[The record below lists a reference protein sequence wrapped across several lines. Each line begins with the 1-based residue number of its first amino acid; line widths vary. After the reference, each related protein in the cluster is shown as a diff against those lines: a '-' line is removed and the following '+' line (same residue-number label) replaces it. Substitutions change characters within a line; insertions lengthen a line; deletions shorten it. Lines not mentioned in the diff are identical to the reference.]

1 MRGRLLGPVAL
12 LVSVLLAACGTDD
25 TAAVASEL
33 ARRDGTWTR
42 LATTGSAPS
51 ERSTP
56 AVAAIG
62 HDVYVF
68 RGARD
73 DDLTGDVAIY
83 DGLHR
88 FDTRTRRWAV
98 LTPVGPTPPP

>member
-1 MRGRLLGPVAL
+1 MCGRFLGQVAL
-12 LVSVLLAACGTDD
+12 LVSVLLAACGADD
-25 TAAVASEL
+25 VAAVASEL
-33 ARRDGTWTR
+33 GKRDGTWTR

-68 RGARD
+68 GGARD
-73 DDLTGDVAIY
+73 DGITGDVAIY
-83 DGLHR
+83 DDLHR
-88 FDTRTRRWAV
+88 FDTRTGRWTV
-98 LTPVGPTPPP
+98 LTPVG